1 MPNPL
6 IEVMRLGVN
15 VLQDTLGEMTEI
27 REELAREHGH
37 PDLSQ
42 GFPTGN
48 LIRQGDRMKRLDELL
63 DFQMVTEDK
72 TGRTFENMILQALAT
87 ISAWEKMN
95 AESRGIAALTV
106 AFLLDPPKVFP

>member
-6 IEVMRLGVN
+6 IEVMRLGVA
-15 VLQDTLGEMTEI
+15 VLQDTLGEIMAI
-27 REELAREHGH
+27 REELDREHGH
-37 PDLSQ
+37 HDLSQ

-63 DFQMVTEDK
+63 AFQMATEDK
-72 TGRTFENMILQALAT
+72 TGGTFENMILQALAT

-95 AESRGIAALTV
+95 ADPRGIASLNV
-106 AFLLDPPKVFP
+106 AFMLDPPKEFP